1 MYSCDKY
8 STLQNLVV
16 RPTNN
21 LFNIFLKY
29 PFVGM
34 LIKIKNNKYK
44 LLYYTL
50 LDIILSELYTFI
62 NHSTLIIHE
71 NDFKQKIGLFKYF

>member
-34 LIKIKNNKYK
+34 LIIEKNNK
-44 LLYYTL
+44 
-50 LDIILSELYTFI
+50 I
-62 NHSTLIIHE
+62 
-71 NDFKQKIGLFKYF
+71 